1 VSRIKTGGR
10 VAGTPNRV
18 TIEIR
23 SALSI
28 ALSGELE
35 RLPETLAELEPQ
47 ARVDAVI
54 KLCKYLV
61 PPMAAIA
68 SASADEYDYHPDRY
82 TKGLKP
88 AFDLDL
94 L

>member
-1 VSRIKTGGR
+1 MSKIKTGGR

-35 RLPETLAELEPQ
+35 RLPETLAELEH
-47 ARVDAVI
+47 R
-54 KLCKYLV
+54 LGSML
-61 PPMAAIA
+61 
-68 SASADEYDYHPDRY
+68 
-82 TKGLKP
+82 
-88 AFDLDL
+88 
-94 L
+94 